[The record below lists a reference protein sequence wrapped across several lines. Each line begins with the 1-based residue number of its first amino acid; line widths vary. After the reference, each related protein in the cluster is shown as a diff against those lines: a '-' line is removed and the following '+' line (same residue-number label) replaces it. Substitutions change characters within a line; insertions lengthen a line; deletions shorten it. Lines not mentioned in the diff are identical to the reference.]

1 MGNTVYFI
9 IGTIVIVASLIAL
22 LLGRKRQNKKLIRVI
37 CISIIILT
45 VIVVGVM
52 GLTYD
57 EVLLFEELPERN
69 MSMPTVFS
77 KYIATALEHENQNI
91 DMSNIWCENLML
103 KYLHF
108 GENEEPQWDMSGVYA
123 YSIIGSSESELDYRI
138 EKIDILDDN
147 KVYKTHIKDVL
158 TQNNSSYYSLKD
170 LDYVFKT
177 LEEIDYM
184 MLLGYENDMG
194 ERENIHLNFKKK
206 VTLSMQDFE
215 IMRNTMQIF
224 IQYDDIIST
233 INDVDEEHLI
243 ELTDK
248 EYVEMSI
255 SDGSKYTKVFVK
267 ID

>member
-1 MGNTVYFI
+1 
-9 IGTIVIVASLIAL
+9 
-22 LLGRKRQNKKLIRVI
+22 
-37 CISIIILT
+37 
-45 VIVVGVM
+45 
-52 GLTYD
+52 
-57 EVLLFEELPERN
+57 
-69 MSMPTVFS
+69 
-77 KYIATALEHENQNI
+77 
-91 DMSNIWCENLML
+91 
-103 KYLHF
+103 
-108 GENEEPQWDMSGVYA
+108 
-123 YSIIGSSESELDYRI
+123 
-138 EKIDILDDN
+138 
-147 KVYKTHIKDVL
+147 
-158 TQNNSSYYSLKD
+158 
-170 LDYVFKT
+170 
-177 LEEIDYM
+177 M